1 MDLTLAICMYNAEKY
16 IVETLE
22 SVLAQTMQDFHLLVV
37 DDCSTD
43 GSVDKVERFFAA
55 HPRQY
60 ELVRFEKNQG
70 ICHARHFAE
79 RHATTRYMMFLDA
92 DDVLLPNAI
101 EKMYAKISSDADLMA
116 VGCYLDYVDEKGKK
130 IGGGLYLG
138 DTDKEAFYKRAEA
151 CKLIFMQPTA
161 IYDREMALSVGG
173 YDDASAV
180 IKDEPMIRW
189 QDYCEDLDLWTRMSD
204 LYQDGKAIIV
214 LPEVLCHYRKLTTGM
229 SANSYRMMLRM
240 RYVKNNVRRRRGGE
254 LNLTFDEFYHT
265 LSKEDIAKVKRDG
278 EAADVLRNGA
288 FCLREGRILKG
299 VGLICQ
305 SVALRPG
312 YIWDKIKYNLVKHF

>member
-1 MDLTLAICMYNAEKY
+1 MTLTLVICMYNAEKY

-22 SVLAQTMQDFHLLVV
+22 SVLAQSMQDFYLLIV

-43 GSVDKVERFFAA
+43 GSVKMVERFFAK
-55 HPRQY
+55 HSRQN

-92 DDVLLPNAI
+92 DDVLLPDAI
-101 EKMYAKISSDADLMA
+101 EKMYAKITSDADLMA
-116 VGCYLDYVDEKGKK
+116 VGCYLDYVDELGKK
-130 IGGGLYLG
+130 IVGGLYLG

-151 CKLIFMQPTA
+151 GKLIFMQPTA

-173 YDDASAV
+173 YNDAGAV
-180 IKDEPMIRW
+180 IKDDPMIRW

-240 RYVKNNVRRRRGGE
+240 RYVKNNVSRRRRGE
-254 LNLTFDEFYHT
+254 ENLTFEEFYHSLT
-265 LSKEDIAKVKRDG
+265 DEEIDKVKHDG
-278 EAADVLRNGA
+278 EAADALRNGA

-299 VGLICQ
+299 VGLICR
-305 SVALRPG
+305 SIALRPG
-312 YIWDKIKYNLVKHF
+312 YIWDKIKHNLLRF

>member
-1 MDLTLAICMYNAEKY
+1 MYNAEKH

-22 SVLAQTMQDFHLLVV
+22 SVLAQSMQDFYLLIV

-43 GSVDKVERFFAA
+43 GSVKMVEKFFAKY
-55 HPRQY
+55 PRQY
-60 ELVRFEKNQG
+60 KLVRFEKNQG

-79 RHATTRYMMFLDA
+79 CHATTRYMMFLDA
-92 DDVLLPNAI
+92 DDVILPDAI
-101 EKMYAKISSDADLMA
+101 EKMYAKIISDGDLMA

-151 CKLIFMQPTA
+151 GKLIFMQPTA
-161 IYDREMALSVGG
+161 IYDRELALRVGG
-173 YDDASAV
+173 YDDACAV
-180 IKDEPMIRW
+180 IEEDPMVRW

-204 LYQDGKAIIV
+204 LYAERKAIIV
-214 LPEVLCHYRKLTTGM
+214 LPEVLCHYRKLSSGM

-240 RYVKNNVRRRRGGE
+240 RYVKNNVRRRRRGE
-254 LNLTFDEFYHT
+254 ANLTFEEFYHS
-265 LSKEDIAKVKRDG
+265 LSSEDIANVKRDG
-278 EAADVLRNGA
+278 EAADALRNGA
-288 FCLREGRILKG
+288 FCLREGRIVKG
-299 VGLICQ
+299 MKLICR

-312 YIWDKIKYNLVKHF
+312 YIWDKIRHNLVRL

>member
-1 MDLTLAICMYNAEKY
+1 MYNAEKY

-22 SVLAQTMQDFHLLVV
+22 SVLAQSIQDFYLLIV

-43 GSVDKVERFFAA
+43 GSVKMVERFFAKQ
-55 HPRQY
+55 PRQY

-92 DDVLLPNAI
+92 DDVLLPDAI
-101 EKMYAKISSDADLMA
+101 EKMYAKITSDTDLMA

-151 CKLIFMQPTA
+151 GKLIFMQPTA
-161 IYDREMALSVGG
+161 IYDRELALSVGG
-173 YDDASAV
+173 YDDVCAV
-180 IKDEPMIRW
+180 IDDDPMVRW

-204 LYQDGKAIIV
+204 LYTEKKAIV
-214 LPEVLCHYRKLTTGM
+214 ALPEVLCHYRKLSSGM

-240 RYVKNNVRRRRGGE
+240 RYVKNNVRRRRRGE
-254 LNLTFDEFYHT
+254 ANLTFDEFYHS
-265 LSKEDIAKVKRDG
+265 LSSEDIVSVKRDG
-278 EAADVLRNGA
+278 EAADALRNGA
-288 FCLREGRILKG
+288 LCMREGRIVKG
-299 VGLICQ
+299 MKLICR
-305 SVALRPG
+305 SIALRPG
-312 YIWDKIKYNLVKHF
+312 YIWDKIRHNLLRF

>member
-1 MDLTLAICMYNAEKY
+1 MYNAEKY

-22 SVLAQTMQDFHLLVV
+22 SVLAQSMQDFYLLIV

-43 GSVDKVERFFAA
+43 GSVKMVERFFAK
-55 HPRQY
+55 HSRQN

-70 ICHARHFAE
+70 ICHVRHFAE

-92 DDVLLPNAI
+92 DDVLLPDAI
-101 EKMYAKISSDADLMA
+101 EKMYAKITSDADLMA
-116 VGCYLDYVDEKGKK
+116 VGCYLDYVDELGKK

-151 CKLIFMQPTA
+151 GKLIFMQPTA

-173 YDDASAV
+173 YDDAGAV
-180 IKDEPMIRW
+180 IKDYPMIRW

-214 LPEVLCHYRKLTTGM
+214 LPEMLCHYRKLTTGM

-240 RYVKNNVRRRRGGE
+240 RYVKNNVRRRRKGE
-254 LNLTFDEFYHT
+254 ENLTFEEFYHS
-265 LSKEDIAKVKRDG
+265 LSAEDIAKVKHDG
-278 EAADVLRNGA
+278 EAADALRNGA

-299 VGLICQ
+299 VGLIFR

-312 YIWDKIKYNLVKHF
+312 YILDKIKHNLMRL

>member
-1 MDLTLAICMYNAEKY
+1 MYNAEKY

-22 SVLAQTMQDFHLLVV
+22 SVLAQTMQEFHLLIV

-43 GSVDKVERFFAA
+43 GSVDTVKRFFVE

-92 DDVLLPNAI
+92 DDVLLPDAI
-101 EKMYAKISSDADLMA
+101 EKMYAKITSDADLMA
-116 VGCYLDYVDEKGKK
+116 VGCYLDYVDELGKK

-151 CKLIFMQPTA
+151 GKLIFMQPTA
-161 IYDREMALSVGG
+161 IYERELALSVGG
-173 YDDASAV
+173 YDDAGAV
-180 IKDEPMIRW
+180 IQEDPMIRW
-189 QDYCEDLDLWTRMSD
+189 HDYCEDLDLWTRMSD
-204 LYQDGKAIIV
+204 LYQESKAIIV

-240 RYVKNNVRRRRGGE
+240 RYVKNNVRRRRRGE
-254 LNLTFDEFYHT
+254 TNLTFEEFYHS
-265 LSKEDIAKVKRDG
+265 LSAEDIEKVKRDG
-278 EAADVLRNGA
+278 EAADALRNGV
-288 FCLREGRILKG
+288 FCLRDGRILKG
-299 VGLICQ
+299 VGLVCRSI
-305 SVALRPG
+305 ALRPG
-312 YIWDKIKYNLVKHF
+312 YIWDKIKHNLLRL

>member
-1 MDLTLAICMYNAEKY
+1 MYNAEKY

-22 SVLAQTMQDFHLLVV
+22 SVLAQSMQDFYLLIV

-43 GSVDKVERFFAA
+43 GSVKMVERFFAK
-55 HPRQY
+55 HSRQN

-70 ICHARHFAE
+70 ICHVRHFAE

-92 DDVLLPNAI
+92 DDVLLPDAI
-101 EKMYAKISSDADLMA
+101 EKMYAKITSDADLMA
-116 VGCYLDYVDEKGKK
+116 VGCYLDYVDELGKK

-151 CKLIFMQPTA
+151 GKLIFMQPTA

-173 YDDASAV
+173 YDDAGAV
-180 IKDEPMIRW
+180 IKDDPMIRW

-214 LPEVLCHYRKLTTGM
+214 LPEMLCHYRKLTTGM

-240 RYVKNNVRRRRGGE
+240 RYVKNNVRRRRKGE
-254 LNLTFDEFYHT
+254 ENLTFEEFYHS
-265 LSKEDIAKVKRDG
+265 LSAEDIAKVKHDG
-278 EAADVLRNGA
+278 EAADALRNGA

-299 VGLICQ
+299 VGLIFR

-312 YIWDKIKYNLVKHF
+312 YILDKIKHNLMRL

>member
-1 MDLTLAICMYNAEKY
+1 MNLTLAICMYNAEKY

-22 SVLAQTMQDFHLLVV
+22 SVLVQSIQDFYLLIV

-43 GSVDKVERFFAA
+43 GSVKIVEKFFAE
-55 HPRQY
+55 HSRQY

-79 RHATTRYMMFLDA
+79 RHVETRYMMFLDA
-92 DDVLLPNAI
+92 DDVLLPDAI
-101 EKMYAKISSDADLMA
+101 EKMYARIISDDDLMA

-151 CKLIFMQPTA
+151 GKLIFMQPTA
-161 IYDREMALSVGG
+161 IYDRELALSVGG
-173 YDDASAV
+173 YDDTCAM
-180 IKDEPMIRW
+180 IDEDPMVRW

-204 LYQDGKAIIV
+204 LYTEKKAIAV
-214 LPEVLCHYRKLTTGM
+214 LPEVLCHYRKLSSGM

-240 RYVKNNVRRRRGGE
+240 RYVKSNVCRRRRGE
-254 LNLTFDEFYHT
+254 ANLTFEEFYHS
-265 LSKEDIAKVKRDG
+265 LSSEDIANVKRDG
-278 EAADVLRNGA
+278 EAADALRNGA
-288 FCLREGRILKG
+288 FCLREGRIVKG
-299 VGLICQ
+299 MKLICR

-312 YIWDKIKYNLVKHF
+312 YIWDKIRHNLLRF

>member
-1 MDLTLAICMYNAEKY
+1 MYNAEKY

-22 SVLAQTMQDFHLLVV
+22 SVLAQSIQGFYLLIV

-43 GSVDKVERFFAA
+43 GSVKIVEKFFAE
-55 HPRQY
+55 HSRQN

-79 RHATTRYMMFLDA
+79 RHAMTRYMMFLDA

-101 EKMYAKISSDADLMA
+101 EKMYAKITSDTDLMA

-151 CKLIFMQPTA
+151 GKLIFMQPTA
-161 IYDREMALSVGG
+161 IYDRELALSVGG
-173 YDDASAV
+173 YDDTCDM
-180 IKDEPMIRW
+180 IDEDPMVRW

-204 LYQDGKAIIV
+204 LYTERKAIIV
-214 LPEVLCHYRKLTTGM
+214 LPEVLCHYRKLSSGM

-240 RYVKNNVRRRRGGE
+240 RYVKNNVRRRRRGE
-254 LNLTFDEFYHT
+254 LNQTFEEFYHS
-265 LSKEDIAKVKRDG
+265 LSSEDIISMKRDG
-278 EAADVLRNGA
+278 EAADDLRNGV

-299 VGLICQ
+299 VGLACRSIM
-305 SVALRPG
+305 LRPG
-312 YIWDKIKYNLVKHF
+312 YIWDKIKHNLLRHF